1 MRRQEKTEIEKKL
14 EVRRD
19 QEKKKKAKMER

>member
-1 MRRQEKTEIEKKL
+1 MRRQEKIEIEKKL
-14 EVRRD
+14 EVGRD